1 MLSRRLLTEFPM
13 KACSDCCF
21 SNGGHQFAA
30 ASNNAIV
37 VYNTCTCELLGTLRC
52 SLTVLLA
59 TDAMCTHDSLCAAVS
74 SLELTV

>member
-1 MLSRRLLTEFPM
+1 M

-30 ASNNAIV
+30 ASNNAIA

-52 SLTVLLA
+52 SPARPAMLRTGILMNPNRLTLA
-59 TDAMCTHDSLCAAVS
+59 VDIVTTRYF
-74 SLELTV
+74 